1 MARAP
6 AGAGDN
12 RSDPTGGV
20 SKRRLLIGPTQ
31 QQEIRNIKMK
41 RSVLLGLMMVLVSLS
56 GAALVNSAGAAV
68 ETPVLAMMGGG
79 GGGMGGGMGGGGGM
93 MGGQGYGGS
102 WGHMDP
108 GRSGH
113 GDQQDQGHYPE
124 RFNEDRHRYET
135 PYRQHE
141 KDYRRNDRYRQ
152 EGRFPESN
160 PSENGNADP
169 FGTGPN
175 GK

>member
-1 MARAP
+1 
-6 AGAGDN
+6 
-12 RSDPTGGV
+12 
-20 SKRRLLIGPTQ
+20 
-31 QQEIRNIKMK
+31 MK
-41 RSVLLGLMMVLVSLS
+41 RFFLLGLMMVLVSLS
-56 GAALVNSAGAAV
+56 GAVLVNSAGAAV
-68 ETPVLAMMGGG
+68 DTPVLAMMGGG
-79 GGGMGGGMGGGGGM
+79 GGGMGGGMGGGGM

-108 GRSGH
+108 GRYGR
-113 GDQQDQGHYPE
+113 GDDQGQGHYPE

-135 PYRQHE
+135 PYRQQE

>member
-1 MARAP
+1 M
-6 AGAGDN
+6 
-12 RSDPTGGV
+12 
-20 SKRRLLIGPTQ
+20 KRHILIGWMM
-31 QQEIRNIKMK
+31 I
-41 RSVLLGLMMVLVSLS
+41 LLALS
-56 GAALVNSAGAAV
+56 GAALMNSAGAA
-68 ETPVLAMMGGG
+68 EDTPFLAMMG
-79 GGGMGGGMGGGGGM
+79 GGGMGGGMGGGGM

-108 GRSGH
+108 GRYGR
-113 GDQQDQGHYPE
+113 GDDRGQRHYPE

-135 PYRQHE
+135 PYHQQE
-141 KDYRRNDRYRQ
+141 KDYRRNEQYRQ

-169 FGTGPN
+169 FGAGRN